1 MVSSSSKRNSKRVYN
16 NRLLYTLIVIGIL
29 AIIGVAVYAD
39 APVTPI
45 PNPGHYISEIQTCN
59 TTGDIL
65 EMVQT
70 GGILNWSCVQAP
82 SAPDLSGY
90 ETTSDLTATLG
101 SYAKTSSIPSNIIT
115 APSGCAANQYL
126 QYTGSGWTCASVSS
140 VTKGVALYQCPW
152 DCLSKYG
159 GYTGSCNSLGGVAG
173 LQLGSP
179 TCNTYATLGTYCDTS
194 TPVTLN
200 CPVFGYLVSP

>member
-65 EMVQT
+65 EMVSDRRD
-70 GGILNWSCVQAP
+70 IDWPCVQAP
-82 SAPDLSGY
+82 SAPDLSSY
-90 ETTSDLTATLG
+90 ETTSAL
-101 SYAKTSSIPSNIIT
+101 IILWL
-115 APSGCAANQYL
+115 AM
-126 QYTGSGWTCASVSS
+126 
-140 VTKGVALYQCPW
+140 K
-152 DCLSKYG
+152 
-159 GYTGSCNSLGGVAG
+159 
-173 LQLGSP
+173 QL
-179 TCNTYATLGTYCDTS
+179 L
-194 TPVTLN
+194 L
-200 CPVFGYLVSP
+200 